1 MEDIQDN
8 LSSERLAELRQLIR
22 TKISSDVVQSRIR
35 QCVSDVEKEEIK
47 EEALLRVLEE
57 KGLVDE
63 VMAGLRIEKNVSP
76 NRTVPLMT
84 NGESSD
90 IKPDFKEG

>member
-1 MEDIQDN
+1 MEEGI
-8 LSSERLAELRQLIR
+8 SSERLTELRQLIR
-22 TKISSDVVQSRIR
+22 AKISSNVVQSRIR

-63 VMAGLRIEKNVSP
+63 VMAGLGLDRKDTLE
-76 NRTVPLMT
+76 RPLPVMT
-84 NGESSD
+84 TAETSD
-90 IKPDFKEG
+90 VKAGFKEG